1 MQAVILAAGIAKRLR
16 PYTNNTPKCLL
27 DLGGSNILHQTI
39 NNILSCGIN
48 DFIFVLGFKSDMIE
62 NYIKNNFKNVGF
74 KFILNPDYENNN
86 NSYSLW
92 LTKDFVSDNILLLD
106 SDILFEKQI
115 LNKLLSSE
123 FETCIALKNH
133 KADEEQIKVLL
144 DENNR
149 VLKIGKDV
157 DISKSAGESI
167 GIEKLSKN
175 FLIEMYKVLDRKIL
189 DENNVNEFY
198 EVTFQELIDR
208 NNDLLNMYAV
218 DVSEYEC
225 LEIDTIEDFQKA
237 KILFKK
243 IEYKI

>member
-16 PYTNNTPKCLL
+16 PYTNETPKCLL
-27 DLGGSNILHQTI
+27 DLGGGNILQHTI
-39 NNILSCGIN
+39 NNLINCGIN
-48 DFIFVLGFKSDMIE
+48 DFIFVLGFKAEMIKDFIE
-62 NYIKNNFKNVGF
+62 KNFKNINSR
-74 KFILNPDYENNN
+74 FILNPDYENNN

-92 LTKDFVSDNILLLD
+92 LTKDYVNNQVLLLD
-106 SDILFEKQI
+106 SDILFDKRI
-115 LNKLLSSE
+115 VNKLLDSN

-133 KADEEQIKVLL
+133 KADEEQIKVLT
-144 DENNR
+144 DNKSR

-157 DISKSAGESI
+157 DLKKSAGESI

-175 FLIEMYKVLDRKIL
+175 FLNEMYKVLDRKIL
-189 DENNVNEFY
+189 RENNVNEFY

-237 KILFKK
+237 KILFKEL
-243 IEYKI
+243 EYKI